1 MTISA
6 KLDQVHAQV
15 RENRWFA
22 LFATFNRI
30 ALAAGFIPAGLVK
43 IMGER
48 FTDLHNLQPMGQY
61 LEALFHTSYY
71 YTFIGYAQV
80 IAAVLLLIP
89 RTTILGALLY
99 FPIILNIAVLSFA
112 VRFVGSRPT
121 APFMVLGS
129 LYLICWDY
137 HKIKFI
143 LPFNHSAAQQMIPK
157 AQNWAFP
164 FRFVAGVLA
173 TIVGGLAIL
182 MNLYTIEPYNTLES
196 CQEQC
201 DDVENPEACYEYCE
215 CIHTRGEDLE
225 KCLKEYK
232 KTIKASLQSK

>member
-1 MTISA
+1 MSISS

-15 RENRWFA
+15 RSNVWFA
-22 LFATFNRI
+22 RFATFNRI

-99 FPIILNIAVLSFA
+99 FPIILNIAILSFA

-137 HKIKFI
+137 HKVKYIF
-143 LPFNHSAAQQMIPK
+143 PFNHGAAQQMIPK
-157 AQNWAFP
+157 ALNKKFP
-164 FRFVAGVLA
+164 LRFFAGVLG

-182 MNLYTIEPYNTLES
+182 MNLYSIEPFNTLES

-201 DDVENPEACYEYCE
+201 KDSKNPEACYEYCD

-232 KTIKASLQSK
+232 KAIKASL

>member
-1 MTISA
+1 MSISS

-15 RENRWFA
+15 RSNRWFA
-22 LFATFNRI
+22 FFATFNRI

-43 IMGER
+43 ITGER
-48 FTDLHNLQPMGQY
+48 FTDLHNFQPMGQY

-89 RTTILGALLY
+89 RTTVLGALLY
-99 FPIILNIAVLSFA
+99 FPIILNIAILSFA

-129 LYLICWDY
+129 LYLLCWDY
-137 HKIKFI
+137 HKLKFI
-143 LPFNHSAAQQMIPK
+143 FPFNHTAAQQMIPK
-157 AQNWAFP
+157 AHSYAFP
-164 FRFVAGVLA
+164 FRFFAGVLA
-173 TIVGGLAIL
+173 TIVGGLMIL
-182 MNLYTIEPYNTLES
+182 VNLYRIEPYNTLPS
-196 CQEQC
+196 CFDQC
-201 DDVENPEACYEYCE
+201 PDTENPEACYEYCE
-215 CIHTRGEDLE
+215 CIHARGEDLE

-232 KTIKASLQSK
+232 KALKK

>member
-1 MTISA
+1 MSISS

-15 RENRWFA
+15 RSNRWFA

-61 LEALFHTSYY
+61 LEALHHTSYY

-99 FPIILNIAVLSFA
+99 FPIILNIAILSFA
-112 VRFVGSRPT
+112 VRFIGSRPT

-137 HKIKFI
+137 HKIKYIF
-143 LPFNHSAAQQMIPK
+143 PFNHSAAQQMIPK
-157 AQNWAFP
+157 ALNKKFP
-164 FRFVAGVLA
+164 LRFFAGVFA
-173 TIVGGLAIL
+173 TVVGGLAIL
-182 MNLYTIEPYNTLES
+182 INLYSIEPFNTLKS

-201 DDVENPEACYEYCE
+201 EDSKNPEACYEYCD

-232 KTIKASLQSK
+232 KAIRSSLRTK